1 MSVNIFYN
9 NQDFFSDNDL
19 PTPHVS
25 RSTSNIIFGESVGL
39 KELVNLS
46 GQIYLDEPPSDCDY
60 LTELNQKREDLINFF
75 SEDFKELK
83 IIEDSTIIFRKD
95 FSKILN
101 INFPESSYSKIL
113 QYSIDLECY
122 DESIHNEFFGV
133 QDIENKTSIAK
144 GEDEVYSIS
153 RTISA
158 KGINLQTESD
168 SITGNNVSSSSSSL
182 QNAIDFVNNL
192 SGEENVLLPENNES
206 IQLHLISKNENID
219 RIRNTYSISEE
230 YIADKNDTN
239 ENHGILRY
247 TTDKSEPF
255 GSVQEIS
262 ISGTLK
268 FGKNYDFELA
278 KNRFKEIDFFEEIT
292 DKLNVS
298 DFVEQP
304 RTITISEREEERL
317 INFSLTYDNDTTYDN
332 CGVSTIMNFQINQIG
347 EKVDLNVSG
356 EIKARG
362 VKSKR
367 WDLVKEKFYNQTYD
381 STKYSSWIN
390 EAAQDHL
397 DEHYIDLDLYK
408 FPEAKSVK
416 EDKKNGI
423 ISFEYQFTNREKI
436 EDFKNF
442 ECSVDVVLPAPKYS
456 VDMNFGGSM
465 DSYIISRSGF
475 KKGSVTV
482 TSNGSYK
489 NFTGV
494 EEDDRDQAF
503 SSMQTKNSEKF
514 SETQTKFFSTYEY
527 RVISLR
533 KSYSKNNNRAQMT
546 ETREYFK
553 NIV

>member
-1 MSVNIFYN
+1 MSVKIFYN
-9 NQDFFSDNDL
+9 NQDFFSDNNL

-25 RSTSNIIFGESVGL
+25 RSTSNIIFGENVGL

-46 GQIYLDEPPSDCDY
+46 GQIYLDEPPQDCSY

-75 SEDFKELK
+75 SEDFKQLK
-83 IIEDSTIIFRKD
+83 IVEDSTVIFEKD
-95 FSKILN
+95 FTKILN
-101 INFPESSYSKIL
+101 ISFPESTYSKIL
-113 QYSIDLECY
+113 EYTIDLECY

-133 QDIENKTSIAK
+133 QDIQNKTSIAK

-158 KGINLQTESD
+158 KGVNLQTESNPV
-168 SITGNNVSSSSSSL
+168 TGDNVSSGSSSL

-192 SGEENVLLPENNES
+192 SGEENVLLPEDNES
-206 IQLHLISKNENID
+206 IKLHLISKNESID

-239 ENHGILRY
+239 ENHGVLRY
-247 TTDKSEPF
+247 TIDKSESF

-262 ISGTLK
+262 VSGTLK

-278 KNRFKEIDFFEEIT
+278 KSRFKEINFFDEVTE
-292 DKLNVS
+292 KLNVS
-298 DFVEQP
+298 GFVEQP
-304 RTITISEREEERL
+304 RIISISEAEEEGL
-317 INFSLTYDNDTTYDN
+317 INFSLTYDNDSTYDN
-332 CGVSTIMNFQINQIG
+332 CGVSTVMNFQINQIG
-347 EKVDLNVSG
+347 EKVDLSVSG
-356 EIKARG
+356 EIKSRG
-362 VKSKR
+362 IKSKR
-367 WDLVKEKFYNQTYD
+367 WDLVKEKFYNETYD
-381 STKYSSWIN
+381 SSQYSSWIN
-390 EAAQDHL
+390 EAAQNHL

-423 ISFEYQFTNREKI
+423 ISFEYLFTNREKI

-442 ECSVDVVLPAPKYS
+442 ECSVDVALPAPKYS

-475 KKGSVTV
+475 KKGVVTV
-482 TSNGSYK
+482 TSSGSYK

-494 EEDDRDQAF
+494 EDDDREQAF
-503 SSMQTKNSEKF
+503 SSMETKNSEKF
-514 SETQTKFFSTYEY
+514 SEVQVKFFSTYEY
-527 RVISLR
+527 RVTSLK
-533 KSYSKNNNRAQMT
+533 KSYSKNDNRAQMT